1 MKEKGEKCQIMKNF
15 YRFFFMAFSHYVGN
29 ITCDISGITR
39 KDAAENR
46 TGAADF
52 LIMEESLP
60 HGLTKISNCKKQK

>member
-15 YRFFFMAFSHYVGN
+15 YRFFFMAFSYYVGN

-39 KDAAENR
+39 KDAAEKR

-52 LIMEESLP
+52 LRR
-60 HGLTKISNCKKQK
+60 